1 MLKFSFE
8 TTSAGDN
15 LALCADS
22 GTDFDA
28 GLCPIR
34 LNDSGGPGFRFLNV
48 IDASDFDGK
57 ILYNLRE
64 VGANPASFNFTID

>member
-1 MLKFSFE
+1 LLKFSFE

-15 LALCADS
+15 LALCAGS

-34 LNDSGGPGFRFLNV
+34 LNDSGGPGFQFLNV

-64 VGANPASFNFTID
+64 VGANPASFNFTIN